1 MCAVFG
7 RHMDARPEN
16 SRRACGPARSA
27 GVPPGCA
34 FFWLLFFAQAKK
46 SDSRESAKRYCLAVT
61 TFCTWKEVQ
70 KLPSTDIRMSRR
82 MHDASLILSAHVF
95 LLSINDN
102 IKTDRG
108 AYTASIPNCA
118 DMRKKHCIS

>member
-1 MCAVFG
+1 
-7 RHMDARPEN
+7 MDARPEN
-16 SRRACGPARSA
+16 SRRACGLARERET
-27 GVPPGCA
+27 
-34 FFWLLFFAQAKK
+34 LLLGGHYFLHLER
-46 SDSRESAKRYCLAVT
+46 SV
-61 TFCTWKEVQ
+61 

-82 MHDASLILSAHVF
+82 MHDVSLILSAHVF